1 MFFISIFN
9 VITYGFYT
17 YSFRLPLDKSIA
29 QNYELFY
36 RLCDMTSLFSKI
48 VTLMGD
54 KEAETTIQ
62 TAAPY
67 GIIFLRN
74 SGAAVGNGGNH
85 PIRTPD
91 TYRYPHTKR
100 EVSLFV

>member
-62 TAAPY
+62 TAAPLFRKK
-67 GIIFLRN
+67 IIPY
-74 SGAAVGNGGNH
+74 GAAVGNGGNH
-85 PIRTPD
+85 D
-91 TYRYPHTKR
+91 
-100 EVSLFV
+100 

>member
-1 MFFISIFN
+1 
-9 VITYGFYT
+9 
-17 YSFRLPLDKSIA
+17 
-29 QNYELFY
+29 
-36 RLCDMTSLFSKI
+36 
-48 VTLMGD
+48 MGD

-85 PIRTPD
+85 D
-91 TYRYPHTKR
+91 
-100 EVSLFV
+100 

>member
-1 MFFISIFN
+1 MFFNSIFN

-85 PIRTPD
+85 D
-91 TYRYPHTKR
+91 
-100 EVSLFV
+100 

>member
-62 TAAPY
+62 TARSEERRVGKECRSRWSPY
-67 GIIFLRN
+67 
-74 SGAAVGNGGNH
+74 H
-85 PIRTPD
+85 
-91 TYRYPHTKR
+91 
-100 EVSLFV
+100 

>member
-36 RLCDMTSLFSKI
+36 RLCDMTSLFFKNRHFD
-48 VTLMGD
+48 G
-54 KEAETTIQ
+54 
-62 TAAPY
+62 
-67 GIIFLRN
+67 R
-74 SGAAVGNGGNH
+74 
-85 PIRTPD
+85 
-91 TYRYPHTKR
+91 
-100 EVSLFV
+100 